1 MKTRKGLLLIGLSML
16 LATMLTSCK
25 DRVQEPDVLRKYR
38 VEIEIAGEGNGT
50 MGILSFTILK
60 DKGQYVDNDTYIQIT
75 DIIEGKQSKLNSF
88 TNLHLVPGRYSFE
101 AIAEH
106 IMIVGGVTNTDNS
119 VSTIK
124 ATVYENNREI
134 YTKTLS
140 TEDPVKQ
147 FIYNTSN

>member
-1 MKTRKGLLLIGLSML
+1 MKTRNLLVGLIVL

-25 DRVQEPDVLRKYR
+25 DRIQEPDVLRKYR

-75 DIIEGKQSKLNSF
+75 DIIEGKQSKLDSF
-88 TNLHLVPGRYSFE
+88 TNLHLVTGRYSFE

-124 ATVYENNREI
+124 VTVYENNREI

>member
-1 MKTRKGLLLIGLSML
+1 MKTRNLLVGLIIL

-25 DRVQEPDVLRKYR
+25 DRIQEPDVLRKYR

-88 TNLHLVPGRYSFE
+88 TNLHLVTGRYSFE

-124 ATVYENNREI
+124 VTVYENNREI

>member
-1 MKTRKGLLLIGLSML
+1 MKTRNLLVGLIVL

-25 DRVQEPDVLRKYR
+25 DRIQDPDVLRKYR

-88 TNLHLVPGRYSFE
+88 TNLHLVTGRYSFE

-124 ATVYENNREI
+124 VTVYENNREI

>member
-16 LATMLTSCK
+16 LATILTSCK
-25 DRVQEPDVLRKYR
+25 DRVQEPDALRKYR
-38 VEIEIAGEGNGT
+38 VEIEIAGEGNDT
-50 MGILSFTILK
+50 MGILSFNILK
-60 DKGQYVDNDTYIQIT
+60 DNGKYVDNEAYIQIT
-75 DIIEGKQSKLNSF
+75 NIIEGKQSKLNSF
-88 TNLHLVPGRYSFE
+88 TNLHLVPGRYRFE

-106 IMIVGGVTNTDNS
+106 IMIVGGITNTDNS

-147 FIYNTSN
+147 FIYNTFN

>member
-1 MKTRKGLLLIGLSML
+1 MKTRNLLVGLIVL
-16 LATMLTSCK
+16 LATMLTSCR
-25 DRVQEPDVLRKYR
+25 DRIQEPDVLRKYR

-88 TNLHLVPGRYSFE
+88 TNLHLVTGRYSFE

-124 ATVYENNREI
+124 VTVYENNREI

>member
-1 MKTRKGLLLIGLSML
+1 MKTRNLLVGLIVL

-25 DRVQEPDVLRKYR
+25 DRIQEPDVLRKYR

-88 TNLHLVPGRYSFE
+88 TNLHLVTGRYSFE

-124 ATVYENNREI
+124 VTVYENNREI

>member
-25 DRVQEPDVLRKYR
+25 DRIQEPDVLRKYR

>member
-1 MKTRKGLLLIGLSML
+1 MKTRNLLVGLIIL

-25 DRVQEPDVLRKYR
+25 DRIQEPDVLRKYR

-88 TNLHLVPGRYSFE
+88 TNLHLVTGRYSFE

>member
-1 MKTRKGLLLIGLSML
+1 MKTRNLLVGLIIL

-25 DRVQEPDVLRKYR
+25 DRIQEPDVLRKYR

-88 TNLHLVPGRYSFE
+88 TNLHLVIGRYSFE

>member
-1 MKTRKGLLLIGLSML
+1 MKTRNLLVGLIVL

-25 DRVQEPDVLRKYR
+25 DRIQEPDVLRKYR

-88 TNLHLVPGRYSFE
+88 TNLHLVTGRYSFE

-124 ATVYENNREI
+124 GTVYENNREI

>member
-1 MKTRKGLLLIGLSML
+1 
-16 LATMLTSCK
+16 MLTSCK
-25 DRVQEPDVLRKYR
+25 DRIQEPDVLRKYR

-88 TNLHLVPGRYSFE
+88 TNLHLVTGRYSFE

-124 ATVYENNREI
+124 VTVYENNREI

>member
-1 MKTRKGLLLIGLSML
+1 MKTRNLLVGLIIL

-25 DRVQEPDVLRKYR
+25 DRIQEPDVLRKYR
-38 VEIEIAGEGNGT
+38 VEIEIAGERNGT

-88 TNLHLVPGRYSFE
+88 TNLHLVTGRYSFE

>member
-1 MKTRKGLLLIGLSML
+1 MKTRNLLVGLIIL

-25 DRVQEPDVLRKYR
+25 DRIQEPDVLRKYR
-38 VEIEIAGEGNGT
+38 VEIEIAREGNGT
-50 MGILSFTILK
+50 IGILSFTILK

-88 TNLHLVPGRYSFE
+88 TNLHLVTGRYSFE

>member
-101 AIAEH
+101 AIAKH
-106 IMIVGGVTNTDNS
+106 IMIVGGVTNIDNS

-124 ATVYENNREI
+124 STVYENNREI

>member
-1 MKTRKGLLLIGLSML
+1 MKTRNLLVGLIVL

-25 DRVQEPDVLRKYR
+25 DRIQEPDVLRKYR

-88 TNLHLVPGRYSFE
+88 TNLHLVTGRYSFE

-124 ATVYENNREI
+124 VTVYENNREI

-140 TEDPVKQ
+140 TEDPVKR
-147 FIYNTSN
+147 FIYNTCS

>member
-1 MKTRKGLLLIGLSML
+1 MKTRNLLVGLIVL

-25 DRVQEPDVLRKYR
+25 DRIQEPDVLRKYR

-75 DIIEGKQSKLNSF
+75 DIIEGKQSKQNSF
-88 TNLHLVPGRYSFE
+88 TNLHLVTGRYSFE

-124 ATVYENNREI
+124 VTVYENNREI

>member
-106 IMIVGGVTNTDNS
+106 IMIVGGVTNIDNS

-124 ATVYENNREI
+124 STVYENNREI

>member
-1 MKTRKGLLLIGLSML
+1 MKTRNLLVGLIVL

-25 DRVQEPDVLRKYR
+25 DRIQEPDVLRKYR

-88 TNLHLVPGRYSFE
+88 TNLHLVTGRYSFE
-101 AIAEH
+101 AIVLMGIPPHDYDVA
-106 IMIVGGVTNTDNS
+106 TD
-119 VSTIK
+119 
-124 ATVYENNREI
+124 
-134 YTKTLS
+134 TKPS
-140 TEDPVKQ
+140 
-147 FIYNTSN
+147 S

>member
-1 MKTRKGLLLIGLSML
+1 MKTRNLLVGLIIL

>member
-1 MKTRKGLLLIGLSML
+1 MKTRNLLVGLIVL

-25 DRVQEPDVLRKYR
+25 DRIQEPDVLRKYR

-88 TNLHLVPGRYSFE
+88 TNLHLVTGRYSFE

>member
-1 MKTRKGLLLIGLSML
+1 MKTRNLLVGLIVL

-25 DRVQEPDVLRKYR
+25 DRIQEPDVLRKYR

-88 TNLHLVPGRYSFE
+88 TNLHLVTGRYSFE

-124 ATVYENNREI
+124 VTVYENNREI

-140 TEDPVKQ
+140 TEYPVKQ

>member
-1 MKTRKGLLLIGLSML
+1 MKTRNLLVGLIVL

-25 DRVQEPDVLRKYR
+25 DRIQEPDVLRKYR

-60 DKGQYVDNDTYIQIT
+60 DKGQYVDNNTYIQIT

-88 TNLHLVPGRYSFE
+88 TNLHLVTGRYSFE

-124 ATVYENNREI
+124 VTVYENNREI

-140 TEDPVKQ
+140 TEDPLKQ

>member
-1 MKTRKGLLLIGLSML
+1 MKTRNLLVGLIVL

-25 DRVQEPDVLRKYR
+25 DRIQEPDVLRKYR
-38 VEIEIAGEGNGT
+38 VKIEIAEEGNDT

-88 TNLHLVPGRYSFE
+88 TNLHLVIGRYSFE

-106 IMIVGGVTNTDNS
+106 IIIVGGVTNTDNS

-124 ATVYENNREI
+124 VTVYENNREI

>member
-1 MKTRKGLLLIGLSML
+1 MKTRNLLVGLIVL

-25 DRVQEPDVLRKYR
+25 DRIQEPDVLRKYR

-60 DKGQYVDNDTYIQIT
+60 DKGQYIDNDTYIQIT

-88 TNLHLVPGRYSFE
+88 TNLHLVTGRYSFE

-124 ATVYENNREI
+124 VTVYENNREI

>member
-1 MKTRKGLLLIGLSML
+1 
-16 LATMLTSCK
+16 
-25 DRVQEPDVLRKYR
+25 
-38 VEIEIAGEGNGT
+38 

-88 TNLHLVPGRYSFE
+88 TNLHLVTGRYSFE

-124 ATVYENNREI
+124 VTVYENNREI

>member
-1 MKTRKGLLLIGLSML
+1 MKTRNLLVGLIIL

-88 TNLHLVPGRYSFE
+88 TNLHLVTGRYSFE

-124 ATVYENNREI
+124 VTVYENNREI

>member
-1 MKTRKGLLLIGLSML
+1 MKTRNLLVGLIVL

>member
-1 MKTRKGLLLIGLSML
+1 MKTRNLLVGLIIL

-25 DRVQEPDVLRKYR
+25 DRIQEPDVLRKYR

-88 TNLHLVPGRYSFE
+88 TNLHLVTGRYSFE

-106 IMIVGGVTNTDNS
+106 IMIVGGVKNTDNS

>member
-1 MKTRKGLLLIGLSML
+1 MKTRNLLVGLIVL

-25 DRVQEPDVLRKYR
+25 DRIQEPDVLRKYR

-88 TNLHLVPGRYSFE
+88 TNLHLVTGRYSFE

-106 IMIVGGVTNTDNS
+106 VMIVGGVTNTDNS

-124 ATVYENNREI
+124 VTVYENNREI

>member
-1 MKTRKGLLLIGLSML
+1 MKTRNLLVGLIVL
-16 LATMLTSCK
+16 LATMLTSCT
-25 DRVQEPDVLRKYR
+25 DRIQEPDVLRKYR

-88 TNLHLVPGRYSFE
+88 TNLHLVTGRYSFE

-119 VSTIK
+119 VSTRK
-124 ATVYENNREI
+124 VTV
-134 YTKTLS
+134 
-140 TEDPVKQ
+140 
-147 FIYNTSN
+147 